1 MEKIVF
7 SDGDSIRVL
16 DEGEEGTYASQYI
29 ADYRERMRRMVKN
42 KELKHSGMGAV
53 FRGDTMSE
61 VGMDSETR
69 VGAYI
74 NSVHAAGEDKV
85 LYTFTVNQTS
95 GVIEKT
101 LSAKKDGERFILHT
115 NDGELLSSDYNV
127 TDGKFVAE
135 LRRGE
140 ISSDL
145 VLLDTERGDYVSI
158 TDGDSRDE
166 NPSFSKKR
174 PGVVLYDSLAAGR
187 NARGEFVEY
196 APAAVYEYDLNTLD
210 LKEIRAS
217 EKYSYIKPV
226 EDENGDIYCIR
237 KPAKERERHNP
248 VVEILLIPYRLLMA
262 IVNFIQIFVVFFTG
276 KTMTGGGNNPA
287 KGRDTDSRQ
296 MIIRGNVI
304 EVDKEIARNKKFKD
318 KDLAFIPASWKLVRI
333 RGREEEE
340 MKSGICDF
348 SLAED
353 GVVCTNGRKVFFLKE
368 GKSEK
373 IAEGELVL
381 NVSTV
386 TRAPESG
393 DLFDL

>member
-42 KELKHSGMGAV
+42 KEWKHSGMGAM

-69 VGAYI
+69 VDAYI

-135 LRRGE
+135 LKRGE

-174 PGVVLYDSLAAGR
+174 PGVILYDSLAAGR

-333 RGREEEE
+333 HGGEEEE

-348 SLAED
+348 SLAEG
-353 GVVCTNGRKVFFLKE
+353 GVVCTNGRKVFFLKD

-381 NVSTV
+381 NVATV

>member
-42 KELKHSGMGAV
+42 KEWKHSGMGAV

-69 VGAYI
+69 VDAYI
-74 NSVHAAGEDKV
+74 NSVHAAGEDKE

-333 RGREEEE
+333 RGGEEEE

>member
-42 KELKHSGMGAV
+42 KEWKHSGMGAM

-69 VGAYI
+69 VDAYI

-135 LRRGE
+135 LKRGE

-174 PGVVLYDSLAAGR
+174 PGVILYDSLAAGR

-237 KPAKERERHNP
+237 KPAKERDRHNP

-262 IVNFIQIFVVFFTG
+262 IVNFIQIFLVFFTG

-333 RGREEEE
+333 RGGEEEE

-348 SLAED
+348 SLAEG

-381 NVSTV
+381 NVATV

>member
-42 KELKHSGMGAV
+42 KEWKHSGMGAV

-69 VGAYI
+69 VDAYI

-333 RGREEEE
+333 RGGEEEE

>member
-42 KELKHSGMGAV
+42 KEWKHSGMGAM

-69 VGAYI
+69 VDAYI
-74 NSVHAAGEDKV
+74 NSVHAAGENKV

-135 LRRGE
+135 LKRGE

-174 PGVVLYDSLAAGR
+174 PGVILYDSLAAGR

-237 KPAKERERHNP
+237 KPAKERDRHNP

-333 RGREEEE
+333 RGGEEEE

-348 SLAED
+348 SLAEG

-381 NVSTV
+381 NVATV

>member
-42 KELKHSGMGAV
+42 KEWKHSGMGAM

-69 VGAYI
+69 VDAYI

-135 LRRGE
+135 LKRGE

-174 PGVVLYDSLAAGR
+174 PGVILYDSLAAGR

-333 RGREEEE
+333 RGGEEEE

-348 SLAED
+348 SLAEG

-381 NVSTV
+381 NVATV

>member
-42 KELKHSGMGAV
+42 KEWKHSGMGAV

-69 VGAYI
+69 VDAYI

-115 NDGELLSSDYNV
+115 NDGELLYSDYNV

-333 RGREEEE
+333 RGGEEEE

>member
-42 KELKHSGMGAV
+42 KEWKHSGMGAM

-69 VGAYI
+69 VDAYI

-135 LRRGE
+135 LKRGE

-174 PGVVLYDSLAAGR
+174 PGVILYDSLAAGR

-333 RGREEEE
+333 RGGEEEE

-348 SLAED
+348 SLAEG
-353 GVVCTNGRKVFFLKE
+353 GVVCTNGRKVFFLKD

-381 NVSTV
+381 NVATV

>member
-16 DEGEEGTYASQYI
+16 DEGEEGTYASQSI

-42 KELKHSGMGAV
+42 KEWKHSGMGAM

-69 VGAYI
+69 VDAYI

-135 LRRGE
+135 LKRGE

-174 PGVVLYDSLAAGR
+174 PGVILYDSLAAGR

-237 KPAKERERHNP
+237 KPAKERDRHNP

-296 MIIRGNVI
+296 LIIRGNVI

-333 RGREEEE
+333 RGGEEEE

-348 SLAED
+348 SLAEG
-353 GVVCTNGRKVFFLKE
+353 GVVCTNGRKVFFLKD

-381 NVSTV
+381 NVATV

>member
-42 KELKHSGMGAV
+42 KEWKHSGMGAM

-69 VGAYI
+69 VDAYI

-135 LRRGE
+135 LKRGE

-174 PGVVLYDSLAAGR
+174 PGVILYDSLAAGR

-237 KPAKERERHNP
+237 KPAKERDRHNP

-318 KDLAFIPASWKLVRI
+318 KDLAYIPASWKLVRI
-333 RGREEEE
+333 RGGEEEE

-348 SLAED
+348 SLAEG

-381 NVSTV
+381 NVATV

>member
-42 KELKHSGMGAV
+42 KEWKHSGMGAM

-69 VGAYI
+69 VDAYI

-135 LRRGE
+135 LKRGE

-174 PGVVLYDSLAAGR
+174 PGIILYDSLAAGR

-333 RGREEEE
+333 RGGEEEE

-348 SLAED
+348 SLAEG
-353 GVVCTNGRKVFFLKE
+353 GVVCTNGRKVFFLKD

-381 NVSTV
+381 NVATV

>member
-42 KELKHSGMGAV
+42 KEWKHSGMGAV

-69 VGAYI
+69 VDAYI

-158 TDGDSRDE
+158 TAGDSRDE

-333 RGREEEE
+333 RGGEEEE